1 MYRSI
6 HYFQNMRILSG
17 MQPSGN
23 PHLGN
28 YLGAMKQQI
37 ELQNKHEECFYFI
50 ANYHALTTVKDPK
63 KLREMTFELTA
74 SYLALGLD
82 PKKSIFFRQSDVPEH
97 TELAWI
103 LNCITPMGL
112 IERAHAWK
120 DALAKGKKESSLGLF
135 NYPVLMTADILM
147 YHPHIIPVGKDQ
159 KQHVEIARDIAQRF
173 NTIYGETFTLPKAL
187 IKENVA
193 TVPGI
198 DGKKMSKSYGNTID
212 IFAPENMLKK
222 QVMSIVTDST
232 TVEEKKN
239 PEKCTVFTLYK
250 LLSSEKETNDLA
262 EKYKKGNFG
271 YGDAKKLLLE
281 TILETFRPYREK
293 REKLLQNS
301 DYMETALRDGAIRA
315 RNIAT
320 KTLKDVRIKIGL

>member
-173 NTIYGETFTLPKAL
+173 NTIYGETFTLPEAL

-198 DGKKMSKSYGNTID
+198 DGEKMSKSYGNTID

>member
-173 NTIYGETFTLPKAL
+173 NTIYGKTFTLPEAL

-198 DGKKMSKSYGNTID
+198 DGEKMSKSYGNTID

-250 LLSSEKETNDLA
+250 LLSSEKETNYLA

-281 TILETFRPYREK
+281 TILETFRPYRKK